1 MMDLAKLK
9 YFNFIYFSNTID
21 IGFIKESRILPAL
34 VKWVAKSGLFTYHAL
49 RKLFTSPNAY
59 RAKGKI
65 IFFTI
70 SKNNYLSVE
79 PLYKKLATTEVAIF
93 GDRKFDATTPIF
105 IPTVL
110 SALLVVVF
118 FPRLMVDYM
127 MMDQSARKS
136 FRQGISDVLLSY
148 PFYYVCFLW
157 FKWTRP
163 RAIVIVNDH
172 VYSTRILVYWAN
184 KFNIPSFYLQHAS
197 VTEGFPKLDM
207 MYAFLEGEDAMTKYI
222 KAGSDR
228 AKISLIGIP
237 KLDEYYHRISSTK
250 RINTIGIASNG
261 LEPLDRI
268 YELILFIHE
277 NFPEQQVFYRP
288 HLTESY
294 DGARKSERDQFFARI
309 NELKKKVLISDPFK
323 QNAMEY
329 LTQIDCLIAGDS
341 GIHLEA
347 VWLNVTSI
355 YFRNGGYF
363 FDYYGFVKRK
373 LVHYAETFEELKI
386 FLLAQRDDRT
396 AVRHQA
402 KFYCDTI
409 HSQHDGNST
418 ELAANL
424 LQEKARSIHR
434 Q

>member
-1 MMDLAKLK
+1 MNLAKLK

-21 IGFIKESRILPAL
+21 IGYIKESKITPAL
-34 VKWVAKSGLFTYHAL
+34 IKLVGKAGLFTYHTL
-49 RKLFTSPNAY
+49 RKLFTSPNVY

-65 IFFTI
+65 VIFAI
-70 SKNNYLSVE
+70 SDNNYLSVQ
-79 PLYKKLATTEVAIF
+79 PVYKKLSPTEVAIF
-93 GDRKFDATTPIF
+93 SDRKLNAKTPIF

-110 SALLVVVF
+110 AAWLVILF
-118 FPRLMVDYM
+118 FPRLMIDYI
-127 MMDQSARKS
+127 MMDQSQRKS

-163 RAIVIVNDH
+163 RAVVIVNDH
-172 VYSTRILVYWAN
+172 VYSTRIMVYWAN

-207 MYAFLEGEDAMTKYI
+207 MYAFLEGEDAMEKYI

-237 KLDEYYHRISSTK
+237 KLDEFYHRINETK
-250 RINTIGIASNG
+250 QIRRIGIASNG
-261 LEPLDRI
+261 LEPLNRV
-268 YELILFIHE
+268 YELILFIQE

-294 DGARKSERDQFFARI
+294 GDRKSELDQFLTRI
-309 NELKKKVLISDPFK
+309 KELKKTVLISDPFK
-323 QNAMEY
+323 QNVMEY

-347 VWLNVTSI
+347 VWVNVTSI
-355 YFRNGGYF
+355 YFRSEGYF

-373 LVHYAETFEELKI
+373 LVHYAETFEDLKS
-386 FLLAQRDDRT
+386 FLLAQRANRT

-409 HSQHDGNST
+409 HSKHDGRSA
-418 ELAANL
+418 ELAENL
-424 LQEKARSIHR
+424 LREKVQLIHHK
-434 Q
+434 